1 MGRSLNAKTL
11 MIWFW
16 KSVFQG
22 CVIMLGAIMC
32 FKESFTNIVTITFSA
47 LIIIEL
53 LNVYSSVNT
62 VNWKMIASSVL
73 TFVIYVISIVC
84 LRSYFD
90 TSYMTW
96 QFCIRIMMLTLAS
109 WMPLQ
114 LVQVVADRCNP
125 SEFQKIMQ
133 EERGHKY

>member
-1 MGRSLNAKTL
+1 MGRSLSAKTL

-22 CVIMLGAIMC
+22 CVIMLGAILC

-47 LIIIEL
+47 LIVIEL

-62 VNWKMIASSVL
+62 VNWKMIASSIM

-90 TSYMTW
+90 TSYMTFE
-96 QFCIRIMMLTLAS
+96 FCIRVGILSMCS

-114 LVQVVADRCNP
+114 LVQVCADRCNP
-125 SEFQKIMQ
+125 SE
-133 EERGHKY
+133 Y